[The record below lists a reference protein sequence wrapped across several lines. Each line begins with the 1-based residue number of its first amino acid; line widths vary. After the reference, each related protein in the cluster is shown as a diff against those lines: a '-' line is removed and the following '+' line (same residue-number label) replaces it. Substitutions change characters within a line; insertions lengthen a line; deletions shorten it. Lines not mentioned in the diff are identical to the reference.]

1 MTSTPT
7 WMKCTVYAPHELL
20 EVIAISLAEESG
32 GGVEEVDGGACVYFK
47 PEDVERIDKYLGEL
61 DVPGADEVTWGWE
74 RIEGEE
80 WLDSWKKY
88 FHPFSPSARLWI
100 TPTWEE
106 VRPPKEGVE
115 TIRIDP
121 GRAFGTGGH
130 ETTKLVLSLIDDL
143 LVRDPAPSML
153 DVGCGSGILS
163 IAALLLGVGEVLA
176 MDIDP
181 NAVEVAGENAALNGV
196 DGRLSLYSGD
206 LRGIDGKWPLVVA
219 NILYQIIMGLA
230 PTLAEK
236 TAPGGT
242 LIISG
247 LLSIEGEA
255 ALEIFGGLGF
265 TLTERRDLG
274 EWCALVLKKEG

>member
-1 MTSTPT
+1 MPSTPI
-7 WMKCTVYAPHELL
+7 WMKCTLYAPPELL

-32 GGVEEVDGGACVYFK
+32 GGVEEVAGGACVYFK
-47 PEDVERIDKYLGEL
+47 PEDKERIGKYLSEL
-61 DVPGADEVTWGWE
+61 DVPGKEEVTWSWE
-74 RIEGEE
+74 KLEGEE

-88 FHPFSPSARLWI
+88 FHPFSPSKRLWV

-106 VRPPKEGVE
+106 APAGEGMA
-115 TIRIDP
+115 TLKIDP

-130 ETTKLVLSLIDDL
+130 ETTKLVLGLIDDVL
-143 LVRDPAPSML
+143 DRKPVSSML

-163 IAALLLGVGEVLA
+163 VAALLLGVGEVTA

-181 NAVEVAGENAALNGV
+181 DAVDVTGENAALNNV
-196 DGRLSLYSGD
+196 EERIYLYSGD
-206 LRGIDGKWPLVVA
+206 LRGVEGSWPLVVA

-230 PTLAEK
+230 PTLSEK
-236 TAPGGT
+236 TSPGGT

-255 ALEIFGGLGF
+255 ALEIFGAHGF
-265 TLTERRDLG
+265 TLLERRELG
-274 EWCALVLKKEG
+274 EWCALALIKDA